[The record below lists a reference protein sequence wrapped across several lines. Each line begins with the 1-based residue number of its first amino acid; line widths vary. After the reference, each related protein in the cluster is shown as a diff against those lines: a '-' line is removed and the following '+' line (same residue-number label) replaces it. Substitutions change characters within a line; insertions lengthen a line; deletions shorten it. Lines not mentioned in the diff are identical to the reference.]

1 MKKLVVGTIRVEKET
16 WDELA
21 RLCNRAG
28 TQRSTEVR
36 KAVGRL
42 VKDMQVRERL
52 SSDRKK

>member
-1 MKKLVVGTIRVEKET
+1 MIKLAVGTIRVEKEI

-36 KAVGRL
+36 KAVVRL

-52 SSDRKK
+52 YLDRKK